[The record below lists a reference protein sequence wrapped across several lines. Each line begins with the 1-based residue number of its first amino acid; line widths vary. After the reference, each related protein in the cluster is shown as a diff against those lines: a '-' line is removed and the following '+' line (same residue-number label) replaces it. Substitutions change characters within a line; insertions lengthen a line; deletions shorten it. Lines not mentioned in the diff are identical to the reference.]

1 MDISYSTYEAKARF
15 AEVLRHVRQGGTV
28 TVLYRGEPVAQIRPV
43 PRGEPT
49 IEERL
54 DGLRQ
59 RGVLTGPVGAQKPIA
74 AVQPRPG
81 ALARFLSERNG

>member
-43 PRGEPT
+43 PQGEPA

-59 RGVLTGPVGAQKPIA
+59 RGVLTENGAQGQRINS
-74 AVQPRPG
+74 VQRRPG
-81 ALARFLSERNG
+81 ALDRFLSDHNG

>member
-28 TVLYRGEPVAQIRPV
+28 TVLYRREPVAQIRPV
-43 PRGEPT
+43 PLGEPT

-54 DGLRQ
+54 DELRQ
-59 RGVLTGPVGAQKPIA
+59 RGVLTGPVSAEKPIA
-74 AVQPRPG
+74 AVQHRPG
-81 ALARFLSERNG
+81 ALTRFLSERNG